1 MFMDDVSKLAS
12 VRALDAEKSAING
25 YGVHANAIRLSPI
38 ARGNVLLNREKL
50 IKPFKLFP
58 FLINTGSVQVFGDKP
73 IRVSSGMYSGIS
85 SLAEGIKIGN
95 MQNFDDSINDIPS
108 IPNIVFPSIPMENM
122 KNEDSFNV
130 NSSPISIVG
139 DNSVPSIPMENE
151 ENSNVSSSPIPIV
164 GDNSVSSISMENEE
178 NSNVSSSPISI
189 VGAVSV
195 PSIPMKEEVNSS
207 MLNLMNRV
215 GGRINAIRKDINQ
228 FGTGVGVIRGDDV
241 VIPEERQSDKIIKFP
256 APDAFS
262 DVSNKDVHD
271 DGVGEAI
278 AIDSFSTAEDVEK
291 AVNRVKESLTDARES
306 QKEVFNSRKQ
316 MTAEKE
322 AELHAISKQEETI
335 RGMVERARA
344 EEEKTRNETER
355 MREEVKIIDGEIE
368 SLRSLREENDRRIAE
383 LAAMFEGQKE
393 ELTGGYVKSVA

>member
-1 MFMDDVSKLAS
+1 MDDVSKLAS

-58 FLINTGSVQVFGDKP
+58 FLVNTGSVQVFGDKP

-130 NSSPISIVG
+130 NSSPIPIVG

-164 GDNSVSSISMENEE
+164 GDNSVSSISMENED
-178 NSNVSSSPISI
+178 NSNVISSPISI
-189 VGAVSV
+189 VSAVSV